1 VVTALTGMLQI
12 WVASEHTIRT
22 AEFCRM
28 IVRCSRQAIETK
40 FHPVTGIVCAQC
52 SFGVAFFSRF

>member
-22 AEFCRM
+22 AEFCRPSNQIDEANGPIAM
-28 IVRCSRQAIETK
+28 Q
-40 FHPVTGIVCAQC
+40 FQ
-52 SFGVAFFSRF
+52 